1 MVGKMSP
8 IPGTN
13 KDAVCPKADSRQIVN
28 NSLDVPLKS
37 QKYLQK

>member
-13 KDAVCPKADSRQIVN
+13 KDAVGRECAPKQTQDKQLTIV
-28 NSLDVPLKS
+28 
-37 QKYLQK
+37 